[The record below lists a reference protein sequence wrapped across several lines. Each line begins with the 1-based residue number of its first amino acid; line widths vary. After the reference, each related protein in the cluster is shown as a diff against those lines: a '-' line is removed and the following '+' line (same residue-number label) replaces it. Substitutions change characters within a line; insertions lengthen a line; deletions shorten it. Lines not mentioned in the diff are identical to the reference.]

1 MATPQLPL
9 RSVEAQFTARSGSIY
24 GNMVSRFQ
32 EKRNKNG
39 RITRIGYVV
48 PFTRDEFRDWL
59 REQLGGEGG
68 VRRCTYCQ
76 TFVSAADCVIDH
88 MVPPNRGGSLG
99 LENLTV
105 ACEPCNAIKGG
116 CTATGYIAFRSWALL
131 NLDPDDCK
139 DLFKRL
145 QSQMKLA
152 TMQRWDMAKRFKAKK
167 AAESPTKS
175 TDEQW

>member
-1 MATPQLPL
+1 MASPSLPF
-9 RSVEAQFTARSGSIY
+9 RSVEQQFTARSGSIY
-24 GNMVSRFQ
+24 GNMVARFQ

-68 VRRCTYCQ
+68 VRKCAYCSTY
-76 TFVSAADCVIDH
+76 VSAADMAIDH
-88 MVPPNRGGSLG
+88 MTPPKRGGSLG
-99 LENLTV
+99 LENLAI
-105 ACEPCNAIKGG
+105 ACEPCNQIKGG
-116 CTATGYIAFRSWALL
+116 MLSQSYMAFRAWALL
-131 NLDPDDCK
+131 NIDPECCK

-152 TMQRWDMAKRFKAKK
+152 TMQRWELAKK
-167 AAESPTKS
+167 FRQKKQQQPTES
-175 TDEQW
+175 TDEKW